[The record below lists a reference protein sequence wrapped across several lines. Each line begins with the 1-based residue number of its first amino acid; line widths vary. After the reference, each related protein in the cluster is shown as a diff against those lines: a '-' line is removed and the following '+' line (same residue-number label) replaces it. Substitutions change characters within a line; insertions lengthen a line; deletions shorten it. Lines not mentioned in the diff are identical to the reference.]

1 MNIITWILFEWQ
13 LINNKNLEE
22 NNKLII
28 ECYNIYLLVIVKLW
42 VYFFFFFNQDE
53 LLYTISETILSF
65 KIECLKL
72 NYYYHNLLL
81 SSIQLNLEY
90 KIK

>member
-1 MNIITWILFEWQ
+1 MLQYLFTR
-13 LINNKNLEE
+13 NCK
-22 NNKLII
+22 
-28 ECYNIYLLVIVKLW
+28 IVGIH
-42 VYFFFFFNQDE
+42 FFFFNQDE
-53 LLYTISETILSF
+53 LLYTIFETILSF

>member
-1 MNIITWILFEWQ
+1 MLQYLFTRNCKIVGIL
-13 LINNKNLEE
+13 
-22 NNKLII
+22 
-28 ECYNIYLLVIVKLW
+28 
-42 VYFFFFFNQDE
+42 FFFFFNQDE